1 MVGRLNLERVSKK
14 DGSYLLSY
22 FETFLFQVMDAKN
35 EILAKNWG
43 TLEGSID
50 ATPGKSD
57 EETLAFASTLNQEL
71 DSVLRL
77 QALEAS
83 RFGGDYGVAAYE
95 EAQYVMATL
104 ADEIFLNMD
113 WPGRRYWED
122 NLLESKIFGTHDAG
136 DLFFSKL
143 DDFLSRRDKLLKD
156 IAEIYFL
163 ALGLGFLGKY
173 RGQEDGG
180 VIDQYKKE
188 LYLFINNR
196 PYMLYETNEPI
207 FASAYGYTLAEGKSI
222 LMQDWRKWM
231 LVFGG
236 VFLLMLLVSIII
248 WYHASSETAHV
259 VDRIQSIIRA
269 MV

>member
-1 MVGRLNLERVSKK
+1 MVGRLNLERVIKK
-14 DGSYLLSY
+14 DNSYLLSY
-22 FETFLFQVMDAKN
+22 FESFLFQVIDAKN
-35 EILAKNWG
+35 KILEKNWG
-43 TLEGSID
+43 SIAGGID

-57 EETLAFASTLNQEL
+57 EETLSFAATLNQEL
-71 DSVLRL
+71 ESTLRL
-77 QALEAS
+77 QSLEAS
-83 RFGGDYGVAAYE
+83 RFGGDYGVSAYE
-95 EAQYVMATL
+95 EAQYIMATL
-104 ADEIFLNMD
+104 ADEIFLNID

-136 DLFFSKL
+136 DLFFSRL
-143 DDFLSRRDKLLKD
+143 DNFLNRRDKLLKD

-173 RGQEDGG
+173 RGTDDKG

-196 PYMLYETNEPI
+196 PYTLYETNEPI
-207 FASAYGYTLAEGKSI
+207 FSSAYGYTLAEGKNVF
-222 LMQDWRKWM
+222 MQDWRKWM
-231 LVFGG
+231 LIFGG
-236 VFLLMLLVSIII
+236 AFLIMLFVSIII
-248 WYHASSETAHV
+248 WYHGSSDAAHM